1 MTENLI
7 LKLRNI
13 GSLVTTQVIQE
24 ISLLMQSCTTSEKW
38 QSLVTPFRGVSR
50 AVPMLIS
57 TQKWLLSVE
66 PFRGVS
72 CEMTTSRI
80 EYRRCDHR
88 AMVWSKKNKIH
99 IIMGY
104 IESCYR
110 RLYLAVCQGLNR
122 EARIYTGTCQ
132 LDECRIM
139 RLDARSR
146 VHLTARPR
154 DTKVSSPGI
163 TYIRTPVRVPGK
175 VHRASTRGEVPE
187 VGYLGTYMYYCI
199 WTPRVARSVTGTDSW
214 HMVYTYL
221 YYCIWTPRV
230 TRSVTGTDSWHMVTF
245 VPWRRTIRSDCKIGC
260 DCGKILSE
268 KQERPEDTKRLIEL
282 GIRRCRRVVYRS
294 RCRTRGTMLEIE
306 RKTKVEF
313 TKTQLGDK
321 R

>member
-1 MTENLI
+1 
-7 LKLRNI
+7 
-13 GSLVTTQVIQE
+13 
-24 ISLLMQSCTTSEKW
+24 
-38 QSLVTPFRGVSR
+38 
-50 AVPMLIS
+50 MLIS
-57 TQKWLLSVE
+57 TQKWFLLVE

-72 CEMTTSRI
+72 REMTTSRI
-80 EYRRCDHR
+80 EYRRRDHR

-154 DTKVSSPGI
+154 DTEVSSPGI

-245 VPWRRTIRSDCKIGC
+245 VPWRRNTCTLKREIRSDCKIGCDDGKILSNYKIGC

-268 KQERPEDTKRLIEL
+268 KQERPEDTKRLVQL

-294 RCRTRGTMLEIE
+294 RCRTQGTVLEIE
-306 RKTKVEF
+306 RKTKAEF

-321 R
+321 RTIV

>member
-1 MTENLI
+1 
-7 LKLRNI
+7 
-13 GSLVTTQVIQE
+13 
-24 ISLLMQSCTTSEKW
+24 
-38 QSLVTPFRGVSR
+38 
-50 AVPMLIS
+50 
-57 TQKWLLSVE
+57 
-66 PFRGVS
+66 
-72 CEMTTSRI
+72 
-80 EYRRCDHR
+80 
-88 AMVWSKKNKIH
+88 
-99 IIMGY
+99 
-104 IESCYR
+104 
-110 RLYLAVCQGLNR
+110 
-122 EARIYTGTCQ
+122 
-132 LDECRIM
+132 M

-163 TYIRTPVRVPGK
+163 TDIRTPVRVPGK

-214 HMVYTYL
+214 HMV
-221 YYCIWTPRV
+221 
-230 TRSVTGTDSWHMVTF
+230 TF
-245 VPWRRTIRSDCKIGC
+245 VPWRRNTCTLKREIRSDCKIGCDDGKILSNYKIGC

-268 KQERPEDTKRLIEL
+268 KQERPEDTKRLIQL